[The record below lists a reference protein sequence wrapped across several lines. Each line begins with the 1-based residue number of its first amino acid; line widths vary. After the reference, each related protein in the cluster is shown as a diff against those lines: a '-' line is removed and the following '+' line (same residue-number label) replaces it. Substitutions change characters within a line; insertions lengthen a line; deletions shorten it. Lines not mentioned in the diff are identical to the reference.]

1 MKTRLSPRAQLI
13 LAVAGVFAVAASAF
27 MLGKVFGRKDVARG
41 ARRVPMP
48 MAPGP
53 DGKVDVC
60 LQTKPPLAFA
70 GEGRVSMTVRG
81 ELVGLGLARD
91 VQKLPDA
98 AVECDDQPQS
108 HLDVVDSDYR
118 LWRFLYSFSDLNAG
132 RIKTPIGA
140 RVTVKF
146 RAFVGFSKAAGFVVS
161 DRTGVVLAVEDG
173 AFGEGLSPSDELPF
187 SVRKADAFRLKHDFC
202 GDSVSFALNVSADT
216 EERVLPGRTASVR
229 LGASTYRFWN
239 ACSYSWVDVRCTDM
253 LGDTSWVLWRE

>member
-1 MKTRLSPRAQLI
+1 MLSPRAQLI
-13 LAVAGVFAVAASAF
+13 LAVAGVFTLAASAF
-27 MLGKVFGRKDVARG
+27 MLGKSLGRKDVART
-41 ARRVPMP
+41 APRVLTP

-60 LQTKPPLAFA
+60 LQTKPPLAFT
-70 GEGRVSMTVRG
+70 GEGRVSMTVHG
-81 ELVGLGLARD
+81 EVVGLGVARD
-91 VQKLPDA
+91 VQKLTDA
-98 AVECDDQPQS
+98 AVECDDQAQS

-118 LWRFLYSFSDLNAG
+118 LWRFLYSFSESNVG
-132 RIKTPIGA
+132 RIKTEIGT

-146 RAFVGFSKAAGFVVS
+146 RALLGFSKAAGFVVS

-173 AFGEGLSPSDELPF
+173 GFGEGLSPSDELPF
-187 SVRKADAFRLKHDFC
+187 SVRKADAIRLKHDSC

-229 LGASTYRFWN
+229 LGTTIYRFWN